1 MPHAVIHKMRLKSG
15 VGDDEDEDDP
25 GVEVLETPA
34 KSPGD
39 LKEYRAVRLRRNG
52 LTAILVSDDSALAV
66 DEGTE
71 RRVESAVARKG
82 FHRDRC
88 N

>member
-1 MPHAVIHKMRLKSG
+1 MRFKSG
-15 VGDDEDEDDP
+15 VGVGDEEEDDDP

-82 FHRDRC
+82 FHKDRC